1 VTTTPTTPNRMRHE
15 VGVVSLALG
24 ALGIVYG
31 DLGTSPLYSIREAFV
46 NEHHRLAVDRVNVL
60 GAMSIVV
67 WTLLIIITVKYV
79 LLVMRADNRGE
90 GGILALTAIATSETT
105 TQHRPNRRPRMT
117 PPLVMLGLFGTALLF
132 GDGMITP
139 AISVLSAVEGAELID
154 PGFKSAVVP
163 VSVVILLG
171 LFAIQRFGTGTV
183 GKVFGPVMLG
193 WFVMMAV
200 FGFASLVRTP
210 EVLHAVNPI
219 NAVRYFQTNTTKGFL
234 SMGSLFLV
242 VTGGEALYA
251 DMGHFGRR
259 PITLGWTVVVL
270 PSLMLTYL
278 GIGALLLRHPDAIES
293 PFFRLAPTSLRLPV
307 VIIATAATI
316 IASQALISGVF
327 SITYQA
333 IQLGYAPR
341 SKVVYTSA
349 SARGQIYIPV
359 INWALMIACIGLVLA
374 FRSSS
379 ALAAAFGLSV
389 TGTMFFTTILFAVY
403 AHRTWRWPALGVWS
417 LAGIILVIEG
427 SFLAA
432 NVFKIPEGGWFPLL
446 IGIVVFTLFTTWK
459 TGRALVN
466 ARLRANNTTIARL
479 AENLAVPGHDRVV
492 RVGGAAVYLCSQAG
506 FVPACLLTNMAA
518 NGSLHEHIYVV
529 TVVTDDTPV
538 VLPAERVRQIEHPC
552 HLYEV
557 VLHYGFMEKTL
568 VARDLCDH
576 LYIDPAS
583 THYFLG
589 REHVH
594 ASGRVGMARWR
605 ETLFSVMN
613 NNAGDVAAFF
623 HLPEDRVVEVG
634 NRVDI

>member
-1 VTTTPTTPNRMRHE
+1 MTAPPTTPTAHNGVRHE

-79 LLVMRADNRGE
+79 LLVMRADNHGE
-90 GGILALTAIATSETT
+90 GGILALTAIATSGATSE
-105 TQHRPNRRPRMT
+105 HRRPARRRMT

-163 VSVVILLG
+163 VSVVILIA
-171 LFAIQRFGTGTV
+171 LFAIQRFGTGLV

-200 FGFASLVRTP
+200 FGVVSLARTP
-210 EVLHAVNPI
+210 EVLHAVNPA

-259 PITLGWTVVVL
+259 PITLGWNAVVL

-278 GIGALLLRHPDAIES
+278 GIGALLLRQPDAIES
-293 PFFRLAPTSLRLPV
+293 PFFRLAPTAIRLPV

-341 SKVVYTSA
+341 SKIVYTSP
-349 SARGQIYIPV
+349 STRGQIYIPV
-359 INWALMIACIGLVLA
+359 INWALMFACVGLVLA
-374 FRSSS
+374 FRSSA

-389 TGTMFFTTILFAVY
+389 TGTMFFTTILSAVY
-403 AHRTWRWPALGVWS
+403 AQRTWGGPHSACGRWP
-417 LAGIILVIEG
+417 E
-427 SFLAA
+427 
-432 NVFKIPEGGWFPLL
+432 
-446 IGIVVFTLFTTWK
+446 
-459 TGRALVN
+459 
-466 ARLRANNTTIARL
+466 
-479 AENLAVPGHDRVV
+479 
-492 RVGGAAVYLCSQAG
+492 
-506 FVPACLLTNMAA
+506 
-518 NGSLHEHIYVV
+518 
-529 TVVTDDTPV
+529 
-538 VLPAERVRQIEHPC
+538 
-552 HLYEV
+552 
-557 VLHYGFMEKTL
+557 
-568 VARDLCDH
+568 
-576 LYIDPAS
+576 
-583 THYFLG
+583 
-589 REHVH
+589 
-594 ASGRVGMARWR
+594 
-605 ETLFSVMN
+605 
-613 NNAGDVAAFF
+613 
-623 HLPEDRVVEVG
+623 
-634 NRVDI
+634 